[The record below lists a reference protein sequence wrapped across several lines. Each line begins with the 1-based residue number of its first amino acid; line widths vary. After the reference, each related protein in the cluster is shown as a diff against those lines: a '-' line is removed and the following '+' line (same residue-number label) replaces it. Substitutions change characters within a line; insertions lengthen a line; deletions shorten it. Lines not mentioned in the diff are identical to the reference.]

1 MTLIIMTKFS
11 FTLPPTEEAESF
23 ELNLSCKDWW
33 VMGIDK
39 LVGSTSINLG
49 PVLNKGWH
57 CPLCRSELCSGSCA
71 VWATLVKR
79 EKFDDTGC
87 TILRILSQRATDE
100 LAKEFVRLK
109 VHYSVAHLVQS
120 FLRLKHETITADDYL
135 NSTTAL

>member
-1 MTLIIMTKFS
+1 
-11 FTLPPTEEAESF
+11 
-23 ELNLSCKDWW
+23 
-33 VMGIDK
+33 MGIDK

-49 PVLNKGWH
+49 PVLNK
-57 CPLCRSELCSGSCA
+57 GSCA

-109 VHYSVAHLVQS
+109 TQA
-120 FLRLKHETITADDYL
+120 RDD
-135 NSTTAL
+135 NS